1 MDEASTLPP
10 TLAAMLG
17 RTTLFETLAP
27 AAREACAAAFR
38 PVRFSQGQT
47 LFSRGDPGD
56 QLLLVGEGRIRLAVT
71 TEDGRELS
79 VRHAAAG
86 DLLGEIAMLDEGLR
100 SADAVALVPSLVHV
114 LRRSQF
120 LTLLARYPDIGL
132 GAIALL
138 CRRLRE
144 TTDQLEGIALFP
156 IEVRLAR
163 FLLVSLKG
171 REAPPGKRVP
181 LEMAMSQGELAQ
193 LLGASRPKVNAALG
207 ALEAAGAIRRTSDR
221 LFCDPALLARSAGL
235 ADG

>member
-1 MDEASTLPP
+1 MDEPP

-17 RTTLFETLAP
+17 RTTLFERLAP
-27 AAREACAAAFR
+27 EAREACAAAFR
-38 PVRFSQGQT
+38 PVRFGQGQT

-56 QLLLVGEGRIRLAVT
+56 LLLLVGEGRIRLAVT

-120 LTLLARYPDIGL
+120 LALLARYPDIGL

-171 REAPPGKRVP
+171 REAAPGKRVP
-181 LEMAMSQGELAQ
+181 LDMAMSQGELAQ

>member
-1 MDEASTLPP
+1 MDAASILPP

-17 RTTLFETLAP
+17 RTTLFERLAP
-27 AAREACAAAFR
+27 EAREACAAAFR
-38 PVRFSQGQT
+38 PVRFGQGQT

-120 LTLLARYPDIGL
+120 LTLLTRYPELGL

-171 REAPPGKRVP
+171 REAAPGKRVP
-181 LEMAMSQGELAQ
+181 LDMAMSQGELAQ

-207 ALEAAGAIRRTSDR
+207 ALEAAGAVRRTSDR
-221 LFCDPALLARSAGL
+221 LFCDPTLLARAAGL

>member
-10 TLAAMLG
+10 TLAAMLA
-17 RTTLFETLAP
+17 RATLFETLAP
-27 AAREACAAAFR
+27 DAREACAAAFR
-38 PVRFSQGQT
+38 PARFSQGQT

-56 QLLLVGEGRIRLAVT
+56 HLLLVGEGRIRLAVT

-120 LTLLARYPDIGL
+120 LTLLARYPELGL

-156 IEVRLAR
+156 IDVRLAR

-171 REAPPGKRVP
+171 REAAPGKRVP
-181 LEMAMSQGELAQ
+181 LDMAMSQGELAQ

-221 LFCDPALLARSAGL
+221 LFCDPALLARFAGL